1 MNRRGVGG
9 RADFRHL
16 IDSESTPRRPM
27 EVFCLPGFVLE
38 GQSGNHF
45 RKRQSKHSRR
55 AEERRAILR
64 EGGRDRGRPRPG
76 RRLRSELD

>member
-1 MNRRGVGG
+1 MNRRGL
-9 RADFRHL
+9 DEFRHL
-16 IDSESTPRRPM
+16 IDSESTPRPM

-64 EGGRDRGRPRPG
+64 EGREGEAIEIGA
-76 RRLRSELD
+76 